1 MLADNYSVLLHIILT
16 FAYSSP
22 PLLEGRQL
30 KINSRDGFYHQSS
43 HPVHQAGPAAKY
55 CQQWWKLGDILMK
68 PPFFPFWAGSVLSIG
83 FWHNLNRFLNLNY
96 QPNYDELDSLMTN
109 GFTYLLI
116 PSLKYFH
123 SIMLVWLVGSGWVWL
138 GRARIIFNND
148 QTIIDLLHSQVC
160 VEPHTKLC

>member
-1 MLADNYSVLLHIILT
+1 MKVKSPPHNYSVLLHIILT
-16 FAYSSP
+16 FAYCCRGDNWRLTVRKLFITIRP
-22 PLLEGRQL
+22 W
-30 KINSRDGFYHQSS
+30 
-43 HPVHQAGPAAKY
+43 PAANSVSNDENSEIF
-55 CQQWWKLGDILMK
+55 WWSPG
-68 PPFFPFWAGSVLSIG
+68 PFFLFEQVLSIG